1 MKLPRDL
8 TGEELLRG
16 LRRVGYAF
24 ERQAGSHM
32 ITKCVSPRP
41 HSLTVPN
48 HKPLKVGTLSAIL
61 HEIALQR
68 GLSVE
73 ALLNEMKL

>member
-16 LRRVGYAF
+16 LRRIGYIF

-32 ITKCVSPRP
+32 ILRCESPRA
-41 HSLTVPN
+41 HSVTVPN
-48 HKPLKVGTLSAIL
+48 HKPLKVGTLSSIL

-68 GLSVE
+68 TMSVE
-73 ALLNEMKL
+73 SLLAEMKL

>member
-1 MKLPRDL
+1 MKIPRDV

-16 LRRVGYAF
+16 LRRIGYAF

-32 ITKCVSPRP
+32 ILRGELPGM
-41 HSLTVPN
+41 HSVTVPN

-68 GLSVE
+68 RVSVE
-73 ALLNEMKL
+73 SLLMEMKL

>member
-8 TGEELLRG
+8 TGGELLRG
-16 LRRVGYAF
+16 LRRMGYVL

-32 ITKCVSPRP
+32 ILRCESPRP
-41 HSLTVPN
+41 HAVTVPN
-48 HKPLKVGTLSAIL
+48 HKPIKVGTLSSIL

-68 GLSVE
+68 SMSVE
-73 ALLNEMKL
+73 ALLGELKL

>member
-8 TGEELLRG
+8 TGDELLRG
-16 LRRVGYAF
+16 LRRIGYVF
-24 ERQAGSHM
+24 DRQAGSHM
-32 ITKCVSPRP
+32 IAKCILPRP
-41 HSLTVPN
+41 HSVTVPN
-48 HKPLKVGTLSAIL
+48 HKPLKIGTLSSIL

-73 ALLNEMKL
+73 ALLDEMKL

>member
-8 TGEELLRG
+8 SGDELLRG
-16 LRRVGYAF
+16 LRRIGYVF

-32 ITKCVSPRP
+32 ILRCDFPRA
-41 HSLTVPN
+41 HSVTVPN
-48 HKPLKVGTLSAIL
+48 HKPLKVGTLSSIL

-68 GLSVE
+68 TMSVE
-73 ALLNEMKL
+73 SLLAEMKL

>member
-8 TGEELLRG
+8 TGDDLLRG
-16 LRRVGYAF
+16 LRRVGYVF
-24 ERQAGSHM
+24 VRQAGSHM
-32 ITKCVSPRP
+32 ILKCESPRP
-41 HSLTVPN
+41 HSVTVPN

-68 GLSVE
+68 SLSVE
-73 ALLNEMKL
+73 ALLDLMKL

>member
-8 TGEELLRG
+8 SGDELLKG
-16 LRRVGYAF
+16 LRRIGYVF
-24 ERQAGSHM
+24 VRQAGSHM
-32 ITKCVSPRP
+32 ILKCDLPRP
-41 HSLTVPN
+41 HTVTVPN

-68 GLSVE
+68 GLSLE
-73 ALLNEMKL
+73 GLLDEMKL